1 MGKANENKILYN
13 ARYTAANY
21 TRTFI
26 RLRKKED
33 KDIIDY
39 LETVGS
45 KTTYIR
51 NLIIADMKAK
61 GLRKDED
68 DEYYC

>member
-1 MGKANENKILYN
+1 MGNSKRILYN
-13 ARYTAANY
+13 ARYSAANY
-21 TRTFI
+21 TNTHI

-45 KTTYIR
+45 KTDYIR